1 MDLQDE
7 LILGSKLLVA
17 LVLGGFI
24 GYDRERA
31 GTSAGIRTYAA
42 VCLGAALFTL
52 LGERLEEAS
61 GLGRVVSSV
70 VEGVGFLGA
79 GIIFQDRSRDIVQ
92 GLTTAATIWGTA
104 AVGVAVGLS
113 YFLIAAASAIAL
125 YALLSVHRFRWY
137 RRWKREVQEEEP
149 AP

>member
-1 MDLQDE
+1 MGLQEE
-7 LILGSKLLVA
+7 LILGVKLLVA
-17 LVLGGFI
+17 LILGGFI

-52 LGERLEEAS
+52 LGERLEDS
-61 GLGRVVSSV
+61 TGLGRVVSSV
-70 VEGVGFLGA
+70 IEGVGFLGA

-113 YFLIAAASAIAL
+113 YFLIATVSALVL

-137 RRWKREVQEEEP
+137 RRWKREVQEDETGP
-149 AP
+149 